1 MFDDESVDLLVDFIS
16 SDACFD
22 KRMTV
27 IESLSCQKS
36 DFSHFFN
43 VFFRIDLYLFLKLR
57 LLLLFRDRRE
67 IVVGF
72 YNFLGNGSFSRYDSR
87 PERPCELESAVF
99 LFCLLLFRNV
109 TKLMN
114 GPCGL
119 EAVLRAEER
128 IVDIH
133 LFTNGA
139 LHTGLLATSGC
150 PAFCVYFHVDFIN

>member
-16 SDACFD
+16 GDASFD

-36 DFSHFFN
+36 DFSYFLN
-43 VFFRIDLYLFLKLR
+43 VFFRVDLYLFLKLR
-57 LLLLFRDRRE
+57 LLLLFRDRCE

-87 PERPCELESAVF
+87 PERPCELERAVF

-109 TKLMN
+109 AQLMD
-114 GPCGL
+114 GP
-119 EAVLRAEER
+119 
-128 IVDIH
+128 
-133 LFTNGA
+133 
-139 LHTGLLATSGC
+139 
-150 PAFCVYFHVDFIN
+150 